1 MQLDEIPKKK
11 EYRVGEVCELVDTQ
25 PYVLQFWETEFPQLS
40 PKQRGSG
47 ARFYSR
53 SDLKTVLEIKRL
65 LQEENLTI
73 AQARER
79 IENGG
84 GKTTAK
90 TASGTPEIHA
100 IPRTA
105 PTTATVER
113 DRYDA
118 AVREV
123 QRLKAELSSRESVE
137 LDQTAYDEIRQRAET
152 LESALR
158 EANAEIKDLQKEN
171 SSRSEKAAKLA
182 DRLDTLAER
191 LAQTD

>member
-1 MQLDEIPKKK
+1 MQLSEIPKKK

-47 ARFYSR
+47 VRFYSR

-73 AQARER
+73 AQARDR
-79 IENGG
+79 IQNGG
-84 GKTTAK
+84 GKTAAK
-90 TASGTPEIHA
+90 TAAVTPEVLA
-100 IPRTA
+100 RPRTG
-105 PTTATVER
+105 TTIATVER

-123 QRLKAELSSRESVE
+123 QRLKAELSTRESVE
-137 LDQTAYDEIRQRAET
+137 LDQTAYDETRDRAET

-158 EANAEIKDLQKEN
+158 DANAEIKTLQKEN

-182 DRLDTLAER
+182 ARLDALADRLAR
-191 LAQTD
+191 TD

>member
-1 MQLDEIPKKK
+1 MQLSEIPKKK
-11 EYRVGEVCELVDTQ
+11 EYRVGEVCELADTQ

-47 ARFYSR
+47 VRFYSR

-79 IENGG
+79 IENGD
-84 GKTTAK
+84 GKTSA
-90 TASGTPEIHA
+90 
-100 IPRTA
+100 RTA
-105 PTTATVER
+105 ADTTEVLARPQAGTTIATVER

-123 QRLKAELSSRESVE
+123 QRLKAELSTRESVE
-137 LDQTAYDEIRQRAET
+137 LDQTAYDEARDRAET

-158 EANAEIKDLQKEN
+158 DANAEIKVLQKKN
-171 SSRSEKAAKLA
+171 SSRSEKATKLAGRLDALA
-182 DRLDTLAER
+182 DRLAR
-191 LAQTD
+191 TD